1 MGIQIMASV
10 MSTFKIATWNVNSL
24 RVRLPHVLTWLKEH
38 QPDVLALQE
47 TKLPDAD
54 FPVDA
59 LTTADY
65 TVIFSG
71 QRTYNGVALLSRQKP
86 KDIVTDIPGF
96 SDEQR
101 RVLGATVGDVRIFN
115 LYVPN
120 GQSVGSDKFQYK
132 LNWLQ
137 ALTHYITA
145 QMAIYPKLILLGDF
159 NIAPETI
166 DVHDPKLWEGQVL
179 FSQPE
184 RRAFQALLS
193 LGLVDCFRHLSPNE
207 QQFSWWDYRLNAFKR
222 KMGLRIDHILASK
235 ALHPSECVIDSAPRS
250 WERPSDHAPVSA
262 VFEDA

>member
-1 MGIQIMASV
+1 

-24 RVRLPHVLTWLKEH
+24 RVRLPHVLTWLKDQ

-47 TKLPDAD
+47 TKLPDTD
-54 FPVDA
+54 FPLDDIA
-59 LTTADY
+59 ASDY
-65 TVIFSG
+65 SAIFSG
-71 QRTYNGVALLSRQKP
+71 QRTYNGVALLSRK
-86 KDIVTDIPGF
+86 KLTDIVTDIPDF

-101 RVLGATVGDVRIFN
+101 RVLGATVGDIRIFN

-120 GQSVGSDKFQYK
+120 GQSVGSDKYQYK

-137 ALTHYITA
+137 ALTNYIA
-145 QMAIYPKLILLGDF
+145 EQMTIYPKMILLGDF
-159 NIAPETI
+159 NIAPENI

-193 LGLVDCFRHLSPNE
+193 LGLVDCFRHLAPE
-207 QQFSWWDYRLNAFKR
+207 DQQFTWWDYRLNAFKR

-235 ALHPSECVIDSAPRS
+235 GLHPSKCVIDSVPRS
-250 WERPSDHAPVSA
+250 WERPSDHAPVLAEFSQI
-262 VFEDA
+262 